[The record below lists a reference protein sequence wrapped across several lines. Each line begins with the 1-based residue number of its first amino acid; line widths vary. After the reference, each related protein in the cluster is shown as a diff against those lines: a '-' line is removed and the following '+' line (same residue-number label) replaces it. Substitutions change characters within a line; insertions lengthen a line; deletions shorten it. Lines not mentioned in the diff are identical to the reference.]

1 MASSTTIPI
10 AKTNANSVIKL
21 SVMPKSCININ
32 VPTNETG
39 TAKTGIKVE
48 RQSPKNKKTTI
59 ATKTKASNKV

>member
-1 MASSTTIPI
+1 
-10 AKTNANSVIKL
+10 
-21 SVMPKSCININ
+21 MPKSCININ

-39 TAKTGIKVE
+39 TAITGIKVE